1 MSHPVTSDSAL
12 RHQILIRFSPQTTR
26 ADMFT
31 SSLRAPPVEFQRG
44 ICQDLAPILA
54 SCQLKRVVIVHG
66 TLRTRVQSVIE
77 QIRQTIDVV
86 AQIEVHDEPSLP
98 ALERHLQGF
107 QGLVVD
113 GLIAIGGG
121 SVLDMTKALA
131 GLIPAKHPVMTY
143 LEVVGD
149 GRALE
154 QQPLPWIAIPT
165 TAGTGS
171 EMTKN
176 AVIDIPDAQRKV
188 SLRDSK
194 LLPAIALV
202 DPAFTDDTPK
212 AVTLACGLDAVTQC
226 IEPYLSNKRSF
237 LTDSLVEPVIPRALQ
252 ALHRLMSQETS
263 EDRDTLAYTS
273 MIGGVALAN
282 SGLGV
287 VHGFAGPLGSV
298 TGAAHGAICGALL
311 PYGLKVNRHF
321 ADDPIVIQRLD
332 QIANWIIPIF
342 GGMKADAFD
351 TLAAWIADQGITG
364 LASLGL
370 KEVDIRAVATASQA
384 SSSMKANPVALPLE
398 ALVSV
403 LEEAL

>member
-1 MSHPVTSDSAL
+1 
-12 RHQILIRFSPQTTR
+12 
-26 ADMFT
+26 MFT

-311 PYGLKVNRHF
+311 PYGLKVNRHY

-384 SSSMKANPVALPLE
+384 SSSMKANPVALPFE

>member
-1 MSHPVTSDSAL
+1 
-12 RHQILIRFSPQTTR
+12 
-26 ADMFT
+26 MFT

-44 ICQDLAPILA
+44 IFQDLAPILA

-287 VHGFAGPLGSV
+287 VHGFAGPLGSM

>member
-1 MSHPVTSDSAL
+1 
-12 RHQILIRFSPQTTR
+12 
-26 ADMFT
+26 MFT

-342 GGMKADAFD
+342 GGMKANAFD

-370 KEVDIRAVATASQA
+370 KVADIRAVATASQA
-384 SSSMKANPVALPLE
+384 SSSMKANPVALPFE

>member
-1 MSHPVTSDSAL
+1 
-12 RHQILIRFSPQTTR
+12 
-26 ADMFT
+26 MFT
-31 SSLRAPPVEFQRG
+31 SSLRVPPVKFQRG
-44 ICQDLAPILA
+44 ICKDLAPILA

-66 TLRTRVQSVIE
+66 TLRTRVQTVIE
-77 QIRQTIDVV
+77 QIRQMIDVV

-263 EDRDTLAYTS
+263 KDRDTLAYTS
-273 MIGGVALAN
+273 MIGGIALAN

-332 QIANWIIPIF
+332 QIANWIIPIL
-342 GGMKADAFD
+342 GGLKADAFD

-370 KEVDIRAVATASQA
+370 KEADIRAVAAASQA

>member
-1 MSHPVTSDSAL
+1 
-12 RHQILIRFSPQTTR
+12 
-26 ADMFT
+26 MFT

-252 ALHRLMSQETS
+252 SLHRLMSQETS

-384 SSSMKANPVALPLE
+384 SSSMKANPVALPFE

>member
-1 MSHPVTSDSAL
+1 
-12 RHQILIRFSPQTTR
+12 
-26 ADMFT
+26 MFT

-273 MIGGVALAN
+273 MVGGIALAN

-384 SSSMKANPVALPLE
+384 SSSMKANPVALPFE

>member
-1 MSHPVTSDSAL
+1 
-12 RHQILIRFSPQTTR
+12 
-26 ADMFT
+26 MFT

-237 LTDSLVEPVIPRALQ
+237 LADSLVEPVIPRALQ

>member
-1 MSHPVTSDSAL
+1 
-12 RHQILIRFSPQTTR
+12 
-26 ADMFT
+26 MFT

-273 MIGGVALAN
+273 MIGGIALAN

>member
-1 MSHPVTSDSAL
+1 
-12 RHQILIRFSPQTTR
+12 
-26 ADMFT
+26 MFT

-54 SCQLKRVVIVHG
+54 SWQLKRVVIVHG

-98 ALERHLQGF
+98 ALKRHLQGF

-202 DPAFTDDTPK
+202 DPSFTDDTPK

-252 ALHRLMSQETS
+252 ALHQLMSQETS

-273 MIGGVALAN
+273 MIGGIALAN

-342 GGMKADAFD
+342 GGMKANAFD

-370 KEVDIRAVATASQA
+370 KVADIRAVAAASQA
-384 SSSMKANPVALPLE
+384 SSSMKANPVALPFE

>member
-1 MSHPVTSDSAL
+1 
-12 RHQILIRFSPQTTR
+12 
-26 ADMFT
+26 MFT
-31 SSLRAPPVEFQRG
+31 SSLRVPPVEFQRG
-44 ICQDLAPILA
+44 ICKDLAPILA

-237 LTDSLVEPVIPRALQ
+237 LTDSLVEPLIPRALQ

-351 TLAAWIADQGITG
+351 TLAAWIANQGITG

-370 KEVDIRAVATASQA
+370 KVADIRAIATASQA
-384 SSSMKANPVALPLE
+384 SSSMKANPVALPFE

>member
-1 MSHPVTSDSAL
+1 
-12 RHQILIRFSPQTTR
+12 
-26 ADMFT
+26 MFT

-44 ICQDLAPILA
+44 ICKDLAPILA

-149 GRALE
+149 GLALE
-154 QQPLPWIAIPT
+154 EQPLPWIAIPT

-287 VHGFAGPLGSV
+287 VHGFAGPLGSM

-384 SSSMKANPVALPLE
+384 SSSMKANPVALPFE

>member
-1 MSHPVTSDSAL
+1 
-12 RHQILIRFSPQTTR
+12 
-26 ADMFT
+26 MFT
-31 SSLRAPPVEFQRG
+31 SSLRAPPVEFQRD
-44 ICQDLAPILA
+44 ICKDLAPILA

-86 AQIEVHDEPSLP
+86 AQIEVHDEPSLK

-287 VHGFAGPLGSV
+287 VHGFAGPLGSM

>member
-1 MSHPVTSDSAL
+1 
-12 RHQILIRFSPQTTR
+12 
-26 ADMFT
+26 MFT

-237 LTDSLVEPVIPRALQ
+237 LTDGLVEPVIPRALQ

-351 TLAAWIADQGITG
+351 TLADWIADQGITG

>member
-1 MSHPVTSDSAL
+1 
-12 RHQILIRFSPQTTR
+12 
-26 ADMFT
+26 MFT

-252 ALHRLMSQETS
+252 ALHRLMGQETS

-403 LEEAL
+403 LEEAH

>member
-1 MSHPVTSDSAL
+1 
-12 RHQILIRFSPQTTR
+12 
-26 ADMFT
+26 MFT
-31 SSLRAPPVEFQRG
+31 SSLRVPPVEFQRG
-44 ICQDLAPILA
+44 ICKDLAPILA

-384 SSSMKANPVALPLE
+384 SSSMKANPVALPFE

>member
-1 MSHPVTSDSAL
+1 
-12 RHQILIRFSPQTTR
+12 
-26 ADMFT
+26 MFT

-202 DPAFTDDTPK
+202 DPAFTDNTPK

>member
-1 MSHPVTSDSAL
+1 
-12 RHQILIRFSPQTTR
+12 
-26 ADMFT
+26 MFT

-370 KEVDIRAVATASQA
+370 KEVDIRAVAIASQA

>member
-1 MSHPVTSDSAL
+1 
-12 RHQILIRFSPQTTR
+12 
-26 ADMFT
+26 MFT

-77 QIRQTIDVV
+77 QIRQMIDVV

-98 ALERHLQGF
+98 ALERHLQGL
-107 QGLVVD
+107 QGLAMD

-121 SVLDMTKALA
+121 SVLDITKALS

-202 DPAFTDDTPK
+202 DPSFTDDTPK

-237 LTDSLVEPVIPRALQ
+237 LTDGLVEPVIPRALQ

-273 MIGGVALAN
+273 MIGGVALAH

-298 TGAAHGAICGALL
+298 TGAAHGVICGALL

-332 QIANWIIPIF
+332 QIANWIIPILD
-342 GGMKADAFD
+342 GLKADAFD

>member
-1 MSHPVTSDSAL
+1 
-12 RHQILIRFSPQTTR
+12 
-26 ADMFT
+26 MFT

-44 ICQDLAPILA
+44 ICQDLAPILE

-384 SSSMKANPVALPLE
+384 SSSMKANPVALPFE

>member
-1 MSHPVTSDSAL
+1 
-12 RHQILIRFSPQTTR
+12 
-26 ADMFT
+26 MFT
-31 SSLRAPPVEFQRG
+31 SSLRAPPVEFQRD
-44 ICQDLAPILA
+44 ICKDLAPILA

-273 MIGGVALAN
+273 MIGGIALAN

>member
-1 MSHPVTSDSAL
+1 
-12 RHQILIRFSPQTTR
+12 
-26 ADMFT
+26 MFT

-54 SCQLKRVVIVHG
+54 SCQIKRVVIVHG

-107 QGLVVD
+107 QGLAVD

-273 MIGGVALAN
+273 MIGGIALAN

-370 KEVDIRAVATASQA
+370 KEIDIRAVATASQA
-384 SSSMKANPVALPLE
+384 SSSMKANPVALPFE

>member
-1 MSHPVTSDSAL
+1 
-12 RHQILIRFSPQTTR
+12 
-26 ADMFT
+26 MFT

>member
-1 MSHPVTSDSAL
+1 
-12 RHQILIRFSPQTTR
+12 
-26 ADMFT
+26 MFT
-31 SSLRAPPVEFQRG
+31 SSLRVPPVKFQRG
-44 ICQDLAPILA
+44 ICKDLAPILA

-107 QGLVVD
+107 QGLAVD

-154 QQPLPWIAIPT
+154 EQPLPWIAIPT

-273 MIGGVALAN
+273 MIGGIALAN

-370 KEVDIRAVATASQA
+370 KVADIRAVATASQA
-384 SSSMKANPVALPLE
+384 SSSMKANPVALPFE

>member
-1 MSHPVTSDSAL
+1 
-12 RHQILIRFSPQTTR
+12 
-26 ADMFT
+26 MFT
-31 SSLRAPPVEFQRG
+31 SSLRAPPVEFQRD
-44 ICQDLAPILA
+44 ICKDLAPILA

-273 MIGGVALAN
+273 MIGGIALAN

-287 VHGFAGPLGSV
+287 VHGFAGPLGSM

-370 KEVDIRAVATASQA
+370 KEVDIRAVAIASQA

>member
-1 MSHPVTSDSAL
+1 
-12 RHQILIRFSPQTTR
+12 
-26 ADMFT
+26 MFT
-31 SSLRAPPVEFQRG
+31 SSLRVPPVEFQRG
-44 ICQDLAPILA
+44 ICKDLAPILA

-98 ALERHLQGF
+98 ALARHLQGF

-237 LTDSLVEPVIPRALQ
+237 LTDSLVEPIIPRALQ

-273 MIGGVALAN
+273 MIGGIALAN

-332 QIANWIIPIF
+332 QIANWITAIF

-351 TLAAWIADQGITG
+351 TLVAWIANQGITG

-370 KEVDIRAVATASQA
+370 KVADIRAVATASQA
-384 SSSMKANPVALPLE
+384 SSSMKANPVALPFE

>member
-1 MSHPVTSDSAL
+1 
-12 RHQILIRFSPQTTR
+12 
-26 ADMFT
+26 MFT

-98 ALERHLQGF
+98 ALERQLQGF
-107 QGLVVD
+107 QGLAVD

-202 DPAFTDDTPK
+202 DPSFTDDTPK

-252 ALHRLMSQETS
+252 ALHQLMSQETS

-342 GGMKADAFD
+342 GGMKANAFD

-370 KEVDIRAVATASQA
+370 KVADIRAVAAASQA
-384 SSSMKANPVALPLE
+384 SSSMKANPVALPFE

>member
-1 MSHPVTSDSAL
+1 
-12 RHQILIRFSPQTTR
+12 
-26 ADMFT
+26 MFT
-31 SSLRAPPVEFQRG
+31 SSSRAPPVEFQRG

-252 ALHRLMSQETS
+252 ALHQLMSQETS

-273 MIGGVALAN
+273 MIGGIALAN

-342 GGMKADAFD
+342 GGMKANAFD

-370 KEVDIRAVATASQA
+370 KVADIRAVAAASQA
-384 SSSMKANPVALPLE
+384 SSSMKANPVALPFE

>member
-1 MSHPVTSDSAL
+1 
-12 RHQILIRFSPQTTR
+12 
-26 ADMFT
+26 MFT

-287 VHGFAGPLGSV
+287 VHGFAGPLGSM

-384 SSSMKANPVALPLE
+384 SSSMKANPVALPFE

>member
-1 MSHPVTSDSAL
+1 
-12 RHQILIRFSPQTTR
+12 
-26 ADMFT
+26 MFT

-370 KEVDIRAVATASQA
+370 KEVDIRAVAKASQA

>member
-1 MSHPVTSDSAL
+1 
-12 RHQILIRFSPQTTR
+12 
-26 ADMFT
+26 MFT

-44 ICQDLAPILA
+44 ICQDLAPILE

-252 ALHRLMSQETS
+252 ALHRLMGQETS

-384 SSSMKANPVALPLE
+384 SSSMKANPVALPFE

>member
-1 MSHPVTSDSAL
+1 
-12 RHQILIRFSPQTTR
+12 
-26 ADMFT
+26 MFT

-77 QIRQTIDVV
+77 QISQMIDVV

-98 ALERHLQGF
+98 ALERQLQGF
-107 QGLVVD
+107 QGLAVD

-273 MIGGVALAN
+273 MIGGIALAN

-332 QIANWIIPIF
+332 QIANWIIPIL
-342 GGMKADAFD
+342 GGLKADAFD
-351 TLAAWIADQGITG
+351 ALAAWIADQGITG

-370 KEVDIRAVATASQA
+370 KEADIRAVATASQA

>member
-1 MSHPVTSDSAL
+1 
-12 RHQILIRFSPQTTR
+12 
-26 ADMFT
+26 MFT

-370 KEVDIRAVATASQA
+370 KEADIRAVATASQA

>member
-1 MSHPVTSDSAL
+1 
-12 RHQILIRFSPQTTR
+12 
-26 ADMFT
+26 MFT

-252 ALHRLMSQETS
+252 ALHRLMGQETS

-273 MIGGVALAN
+273 MIGGIALAN

-311 PYGLKVNRHF
+311 PYGLKVNRHY

-384 SSSMKANPVALPLE
+384 SSSMKANPVALPFE

>member
-1 MSHPVTSDSAL
+1 
-12 RHQILIRFSPQTTR
+12 
-26 ADMFT
+26 
-31 SSLRAPPVEFQRG
+31 
-44 ICQDLAPILA
+44 
-54 SCQLKRVVIVHG
+54 VIVHG

-237 LTDSLVEPVIPRALQ
+237 LTDSLVEPVIPRALK

-287 VHGFAGPLGSV
+287 VHGFAGPLGSM

>member
-1 MSHPVTSDSAL
+1 
-12 RHQILIRFSPQTTR
+12 
-26 ADMFT
+26 MFT
-31 SSLRAPPVEFQRG
+31 SSLRAPPVEFQRD
-44 ICQDLAPILA
+44 ICKDLAPILA

-263 EDRDTLAYTS
+263 EDRDTARACRASPASSTVSTRNRRRHCSS
-273 MIGGVALAN
+273 MRRRSL
-282 SGLGV
+282 
-287 VHGFAGPLGSV
+287 
-298 TGAAHGAICGALL
+298 
-311 PYGLKVNRHF
+311 
-321 ADDPIVIQRLD
+321 
-332 QIANWIIPIF
+332 
-342 GGMKADAFD
+342 
-351 TLAAWIADQGITG
+351 
-364 LASLGL
+364 LASWRHRMARLSM
-370 KEVDIRAVATASQA
+370 AVR
-384 SSSMKANPVALPLE
+384 
-398 ALVSV
+398 
-403 LEEAL
+403 

>member
-1 MSHPVTSDSAL
+1 
-12 RHQILIRFSPQTTR
+12 
-26 ADMFT
+26 MFT

-202 DPAFTDDTPK
+202 DPSFTDDTPK

-273 MIGGVALAN
+273 MIGGIALAN

-298 TGAAHGAICGALL
+298 TGAAHGVICGALL

-370 KEVDIRAVATASQA
+370 KVADIRAVATASQA
-384 SSSMKANPVALPLE
+384 SSSMKANPVALPFE

>member
-1 MSHPVTSDSAL
+1 
-12 RHQILIRFSPQTTR
+12 
-26 ADMFT
+26 MFT

-252 ALHRLMSQETS
+252 ALHRLMSQEIS

-287 VHGFAGPLGSV
+287 VHGFAGPLGSM